1 MSNALF
7 KRFLPV
13 GGEVFRV
20 QYPSNSIVRYL
31 YQIHGSNYRDE
42 LITLCKAEG
51 SKTEYFIE
59 DNLLSL
65 SKLKH
70 AHLKSIKEEYI
81 INHTH
86 IQFVFCLNHEIE
98 ASATLNKNIEYINIS
113 FGLMFKVYDLCMKIF
128 IANDLFLNIG
138 SPSSSNITSNDLD
151 VFFITNIKGV
161 DANGGK
167 YPDGDCGFFLSDL
180 VPECPN
186 RHDYA
191 KSVYYCILYYVYF
204 HELGH
209 HARGHVQFFKDEFN
223 LDSYS
228 EFNIHER
235 FRSNLEYLKMRR
247 FLEYD
252 ADGYALR
259 TLLKMRNTGF
269 NNLFDKYTDK
279 EIIQIIF
286 TATSLINRIF
296 DVEYPKELYS
306 KLTTH
311 PYPSVRSGK
320 VYIEHILSKHFD
332 ANSIKMFMEEYVRQE
347 SNISQV
353 WKKVGIKEVTFVD
366 SLKIKKQE
374 KELLDNNDE
383 LINNLEA
390 FRNKRKKRL
399 RRKVKQN
406 YW

>member
-7 KRFLPV
+7 KRYLPV

-31 YQIHGSNYRDE
+31 YQIHGFNYRDE
-42 LITLCKAEG
+42 LITLCKTEG
-51 SKTEYFIE
+51 PKTEGFIE

-70 AHLKSIKEEYI
+70 AHLKSLEEEYI
-81 INHTH
+81 INHTQ
-86 IQFVFCLNHEIE
+86 IQFIFGLNHEIE

-128 IANDLFLNIG
+128 LANDLFLNVG
-138 SPSSSNITSNDLD
+138 SPTSSNVTSNDLD

-161 DANGGK
+161 DPAGGK
-167 YPDGDCGFFLSDL
+167 YPDGDMGFFLSDL
-180 VPECPN
+180 VPVCPN

-209 HARGHVQFFKDEFN
+209 HARGHVQFFKDKFN

-235 FRSNLEYLKMRR
+235 FRSNFKYLKMRR

-279 EIIQIIF
+279 EKIQLIF

-296 DVEYPKELYS
+296 DVEYPKELYT

-320 VYIEHILSKHFD
+320 LYIKHILGEYFD
-332 ANSIKMFMEEYVRQE
+332 ANSIKMFMEEYIRQE
-347 SNISQV
+347 SNIRQV

-374 KELLDNNDE
+374 KELMDSNDE

-390 FRNKRKKRL
+390 FTNKRKKRL